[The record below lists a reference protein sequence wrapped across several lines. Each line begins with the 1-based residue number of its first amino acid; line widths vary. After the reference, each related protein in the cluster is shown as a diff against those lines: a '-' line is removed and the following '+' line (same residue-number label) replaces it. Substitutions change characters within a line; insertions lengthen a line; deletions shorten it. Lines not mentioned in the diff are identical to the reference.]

1 MRLAPIPF
9 SFAACGAW
17 GLAWSVFGGGCSTN
31 KSNAPGHAEASTPVV
46 LSRDKPETPP
56 IVARIAAPAPTESH
70 FTVDIQSPKILGI
83 GRDALV
89 SVSLKARAPWHVNL
103 DYPTSLE
110 LGAPPQVQLA
120 REVFEKRHA
129 SRLDED
135 GFEYR
140 VGVTATTAGEKD
152 FRGVLT
158 FAVCEEE
165 ACVPV
170 KHDIR
175 FVIAVQ

>member
-1 MRLAPIPF
+1 MRVAPTHLCF
-9 SFAACGAW
+9 VAGGVCGLSWSVSACGGA
-17 GLAWSVFGGGCSTN
+17 A
-31 KSNAPGHAEASTPVV
+31 KSNAAGHTEASTPVAQPQEA
-46 LSRDKPETPP
+46 KGTPR
-56 IVARIAAPAPTESH
+56 IVARIAAPAPTESR
-70 FTVDIQSPKILGI
+70 FTIDIQSPEVLGI
-83 GRDALV
+83 GREALV
-89 SVSLKARAPWHVNL
+89 SVSLKALAPWHVNL
-103 DYPTSLE
+103 DYPTSFE
-110 LGAPPQVQLA
+110 LGAPPQVQIG

-135 GFEYR
+135 GFEYQ

-170 KHDIR
+170 KQDIR

>member
-1 MRLAPIPF
+1 MRVAPTDLC
-9 SFAACGAW
+9 SVACGACV
-17 GLAWSVFGGGCSTN
+17 LAWSVSGCGGAA
-31 KSNAPGHAEASTPVV
+31 KSNAAGHGEASTPVAP
-46 LSRDKPETPP
+46 SQGTAETPR
-56 IVARIAAPAPTESH
+56 IVARIAAPAPTESR
-70 FTVDIQSPKILGI
+70 FTIDIQSPKTLGI

-89 SVSLKARAPWHVNL
+89 SVSLKALAPWHVNL

-129 SRLDED
+129 SRLDEA

-140 VGVTATTAGEKD
+140 VGVTATTAGDKD

-170 KHDIR
+170 KKDIR
-175 FVIAVQ
+175 FVIAVH